1 VQTEQ
6 FGRLTARVIER
17 GKGDGP
23 VVVLL
28 HGFGAPAE
36 DLVPLADEIEAPPG
50 TRFIFPGAP
59 LELPMGYF
67 DARAWWMIDMER
79 LQRAMMLGEVRDLSR
94 DVPEGLAEARVMVDE
109 LLDQVQARYQV
120 KGERLVLGGFSQGAM
135 LATDVAL
142 RGDRALAGLV
152 LMSGTLL
159 AEDQWAP
166 RMARRAGLKIL
177 QSHGTMDPIL
187 PFFLAERL
195 RDLWLAAGADLKFLP
210 FPGGHQIPREV
221 IDQLSALLARCA
233 KS

>member
-1 VQTEQ
+1 MQTVRL
-6 FGRLTARVIER
+6 GRLTAKVTQR
-17 GKGDGP
+17 GQGDGP

-36 DLVPLADEIEAPPG
+36 DLVPLADEIAAPPG

-94 DVPEGLAEARVMVDE
+94 DVPEGLGEARLMVDE
-109 LLDQVQARYQV
+109 LLDEVQARYQEN
-120 KGERLVLGGFSQGAM
+120 GQRLVLGGFSQGAM

-142 RGDRALAGLV
+142 RSDRPLAGLV

-166 RMARRAGLKIL
+166 LMARRAGLKIL

-187 PFFLAERL
+187 PFSLAERL
-195 RDLWLAAGADLKFLP
+195 RDLWLAAGADLQFVP
-210 FPGGHQIPREV
+210 FHGGHQIPRQV
-221 IDQLSALLARCA
+221 IDRLSALLL
-233 KS
+233 